1 MFEYIKKLYCKLK
14 EEEIEKAQ
22 FILKLTKIDTILE
35 NITKVCW
42 KNNIEYK
49 VIIKTINS
57 VTLVLFGYSETV
69 VFKYHKADMV
79 SKEELDFFMN
89 LVDMN
94 KGSKGIYITAGSFQ
108 HARKFLLRDLIY
120 KKDIILI
127 DGINFIK
134 GQLGLRGNA
143 QDLSGNKIDF
153 FKYLPD

>member
-1 MFEYIKKLYCKLK
+1 MADFIKELYCKLK
-14 EEEIEKAQ
+14 KEEIEKVQ

-57 VTLVLFGYSETV
+57 ATLVLFGYSETV
-69 VFKYHKADMV
+69 VFKYHKAEMV
-79 SKEELDFFMN
+79 SKEELDFFMY

-94 KGSKGIYITAGSFQ
+94 KGAKGIYITTGSFQ
-108 HARKFLLRDLIY
+108 YARRFLLRDLIY

-127 DGINFIK
+127 DGIDFIK
-134 GQLGLRGNA
+134 GQFGLKGSA
-143 QDLSGNKIDF
+143 QELSGNKIDF